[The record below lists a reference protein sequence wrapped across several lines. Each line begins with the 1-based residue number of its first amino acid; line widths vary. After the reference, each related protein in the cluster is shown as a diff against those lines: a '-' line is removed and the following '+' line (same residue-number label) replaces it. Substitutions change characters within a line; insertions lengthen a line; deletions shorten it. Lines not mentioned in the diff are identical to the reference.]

1 MPLKGKTG
9 SIATPPLETAAPAA
23 LGSATSAATAAPLTP
38 PITPAATAPAAA
50 PKAAPAPAKRAAA
63 PLTKDEYWNRREE
76 RDIRT
81 GECIRLSGV
90 LQALLGSVNY
100 GQYCTTSDRA
110 AYLAQVKADAKELKK
125 FITEEA

>member
-1 MPLKGKTG
+1 MPLLKRTPQATM
-9 SIATPPLETAAPAA
+9 SQPETAMEAATPSPLATITA
-23 LGSATSAATAAPLTP
+23 T
-38 PITPAATAPAAA
+38 
-50 PKAAPAPAKRAAA
+50 PKAAPAAAKARAAKAGNEA
-63 PLTKDEYWNRREE
+63 PMTKETYWERKET

-110 AYLAQVKADAKELKK
+110 AYLTQVRSDAKELAK
-125 FITEEA
+125 FITDEA

>member
-1 MPLKGKTG
+1 MPLMKREQAVTQTSNVETPQVASGQLAAQ
-9 SIATPPLETAAPAA
+9 ATVPA
-23 LGSATSAATAAPLTP
+23 TTV
-38 PITPAATAPAAA
+38 A
-50 PKAAPAPAKRAAA
+50 PKAAPAAAKARAAKAGNDA
-63 PLTKDEYWNRREE
+63 PLNKETYWERKEE

-100 GQYCTTSDRA
+100 GQYCTTADRA
-110 AYLAQVKADAKELKK
+110 AYLVQVKLDAKELAK

>member
-1 MPLKGKTG
+1 MPLIKR
-9 SIATPPLETAAPAA
+9 TPQAGLPVTLETMQGTTSISEAAVQEQTSHSSIPQPVLIAA
-23 LGSATSAATAAPLTP
+23 
-38 PITPAATAPAAA
+38 
-50 PKAAPAPAKRAAA
+50 KARA
-63 PLTKDEYWNRREE
+63 TKDYVNVPMTKDSYWERKEA

-100 GQYCTTSDRA
+100 GQYCITADRA
-110 AYLAQVKADAKELKK
+110 SYLAQVRADAKELAK